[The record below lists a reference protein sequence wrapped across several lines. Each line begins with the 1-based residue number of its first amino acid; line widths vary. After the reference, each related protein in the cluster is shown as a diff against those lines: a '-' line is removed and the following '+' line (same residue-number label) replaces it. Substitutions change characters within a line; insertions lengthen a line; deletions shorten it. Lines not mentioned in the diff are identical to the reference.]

1 MAKEKSTRKFS
12 AVLYIL
18 LRLTFIPYLVIKYRI
33 KCENKELF
41 KTLKPPFLLIPNHVS
56 MFDPPMVNIFVPHRV
71 HFVMSDANLRSKIA
85 HWVYV
90 KLCNV
95 IPKTKAMSDSAAV
108 RKIVQLVRRKRI
120 ICVFAE
126 GRSSWDGVT
135 HDIFFSTAKLVK
147 ILKIPVV
154 VPLIQ
159 GGYLTH
165 PRWGT
170 AARPGRLV
178 IRYKQIYQGPELADM
193 RPQDI
198 YKHLLKEMWHDDY
211 EYQRQTGLAFTTK
224 KGAEYLERLI
234 FTCPVCHNKECMRS
248 DGNHFY
254 CTNCGFETEWTA
266 QGYLRPKNR
275 QDQPTRSVTDWVAW
289 QKQEC
294 NRMIDRMLQENRI
307 NEPIFSDKDVM
318 LKIGYKLQPL
328 KEIMRGTMY
337 LTLDRFV
344 ITTNEGDA
352 KTFPIAEVEGVQ
364 VLLANRFEFYY
375 QGSLYKFEFSDPRC
389 SGYKY
394 MCVIQKIAP
403 EKTELE

>member
-1 MAKEKSTRKFS
+1 MAKEKTTRKFS
-12 AVLYIL
+12 ATLYIL
-18 LRLTFIPYLVIKYRI
+18 LRLTFIPYLIVKYRI
-33 KCENKELF
+33 KGENKKLF
-41 KTLKPPFLLIPNHVS
+41 KTLKPPFILIPNHVS

-71 HFVMSDANLRSKIA
+71 HFVMSDANLRSKLA
-85 HWVYV
+85 QWAYLR
-90 KLCNV
+90 LCNV
-95 IPKTKAMSDSAAV
+95 IPKTKAVSDSAAV
-108 RKIVQLVRRKRI
+108 RKIVQLVRRKRV
-120 ICVFAE
+120 ICVFGE

-170 AARPGRLV
+170 SVRPGRLV
-178 IRYKQIYQGPELADM
+178 IRYKKIYDGPELAGL
-193 RPQDI
+193 RPEDI
-198 YKHLLKEMWHDDY
+198 YRRLLKEMWHDDY
-211 EYQRQTGLAFTTK
+211 QYQRHTGLTFKTK
-224 KGAEYLERLI
+224 KGAEYLERVI
-234 FTCPVCHNKECMRS
+234 FCCPVCHNRECLRS
-248 DGNHFY
+248 EGNQFY
-254 CTNCGFETEWTA
+254 CTSCGFETTWTP
-266 QGYLRPKNR
+266 QGYLQPQNR
-275 QDQPTRSVTDWVAW
+275 QDQPTRSVTEWVTW

-294 NRMIDRMLQENRI
+294 DRKIDQMLEQHQL
-307 NEPIFSDKDVM
+307 NEPIFSDNDVI

-328 KEIMRGTMY
+328 KEIMRGTMLLY
-337 LTLDRFV
+337 LDRFV
-344 ITTNEGDA
+344 VNNSKGEAI
-352 KTFPIAEVEGVQ
+352 TFPIADVEGVQ

-375 QGSLYKFEFSDPRC
+375 QGSLYKFEFSNPRC